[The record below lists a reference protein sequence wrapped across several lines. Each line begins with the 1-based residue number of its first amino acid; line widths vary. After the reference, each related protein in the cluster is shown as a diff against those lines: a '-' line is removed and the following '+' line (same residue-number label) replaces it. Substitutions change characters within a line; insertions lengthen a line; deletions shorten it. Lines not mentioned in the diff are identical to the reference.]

1 MDVCCCVELVQHRP
15 GGQSHI
21 LPLLLLLSYMYLSSA
36 STLILVPKRSQVKYR
51 AIHLLADLGLVD
63 LDLGCPTV
71 LLGQHRSCSTAQQPV
86 EHPKSKSTQSRS
98 AMRWV
103 TLYKW
108 NINCSSLAQNTLE

>member
-51 AIHLLADLGLVD
+51 VIHLLADLGLVD
-63 LDLGCPTV
+63 FDLGC
-71 LLGQHRSCSTAQQPV
+71 STGCWDILQASKIV
-86 EHPKSKSTQSRS
+86 EHPKSKSTQPRS
-98 AMRWV
+98 PRRWV
-103 TLYKW
+103 TL
-108 NINCSSLAQNTLE
+108 